1 MQVYKVF
8 MKMARKRLVTILM
21 YFGIFALI
29 CFIMTA
35 NAQQDTD
42 YSDKKL
48 KISVADMDNTEAS
61 RSLRDYISENHEIVT
76 IDGGDGALQDAIY
89 YRTLNCSLTIKAG
102 FGEAVAA
109 GEGDGLFEMVSASGT
124 YESQLFE
131 GQLTQFV
138 KTAEMYSASGM
149 GSGEACRAAAE
160 AQEQHV
166 DVTVENFSA
175 GNSGSRLS
183 YFTQYLAYIFLVIM
197 IVCFTPIL
205 SAFNTLDL
213 RRRIDCSALP
223 LASKNMQLFCAT
235 GTLTAAIWLVFQILG
250 VACYGGEMFSKT
262 GLLAMLNSFIFMVV
276 AVGITVLIAQFGIA
290 GDDVCSMIG
299 NTVSLGMAFLC
310 GVFVPQD
317 LLGDGVLKAA
327 SFLPAY
333 WLVRANNMLFGLSDE
348 GYSLGKYL
356 SYLGIEALFAVVL
369 FAAAAVVAKVKRQ
382 SAE

>member
-1 MQVYKVF
+1 
-8 MKMARKRLVTILM
+8 
-21 YFGIFALI
+21 
-29 CFIMTA
+29 
-35 NAQQDTD
+35 
-42 YSDKKL
+42 
-48 KISVADMDNTEAS
+48 
-61 RSLRDYISENHEIVT
+61 
-76 IDGGDGALQDAIY
+76 
-89 YRTLNCSLTIKAG
+89 
-102 FGEAVAA
+102 
-109 GEGDGLFEMVSASGT
+109 
-124 YESQLFE
+124 
-131 GQLTQFV
+131 
-138 KTAEMYSASGM
+138 
-149 GSGEACRAAAE
+149 
-160 AQEQHV
+160 
-166 DVTVENFSA
+166 
-175 GNSGSRLS
+175 
-183 YFTQYLAYIFLVIM
+183 
-197 IVCFTPIL
+197 
-205 SAFNTLDL
+205 
-213 RRRIDCSALP
+213 
-223 LASKNMQLFCAT
+223 MQLFCAT

-317 LLGDGVLKAA
+317 LLGEGVLKAA